1 MASENRFVSSNIY
14 PDINSC
20 EAYTEEC
27 ESVFFL
33 SKLFQILMSYFLIEL
48 MKSMSNLC
56 VVTFD
61 YIMAKDD
68 QVALRYLVEGRMK
81 L

>member
-1 MASENRFVSSNIY
+1 
-14 PDINSC
+14 
-20 EAYTEEC
+20 
-27 ESVFFL
+27 
-33 SKLFQILMSYFLIEL
+33 
-48 MKSMSNLC
+48 MKSISNLC